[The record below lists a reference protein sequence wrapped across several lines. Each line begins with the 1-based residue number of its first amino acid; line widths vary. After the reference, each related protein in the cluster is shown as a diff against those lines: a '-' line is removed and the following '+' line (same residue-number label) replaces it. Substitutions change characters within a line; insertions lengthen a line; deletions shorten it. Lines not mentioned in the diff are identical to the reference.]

1 MTVWGR
7 VAAVNGGV
15 AEVLTNIRVA
25 TQHSQAGNL
34 IELFLDGIYS

>member
-7 VAAVNGGV
+7 VAVNGGV

-25 TQHSQAGNL
+25 IQHNQTGNMVVL
-34 IELFLDGIYS
+34 CLDRIYW